1 MNVSEYSSEFDV
13 HGQISWTKFG
23 LKVELQGRD
32 VFGTSFVSP
41 PFPFTYFRPLNEVR
55 VCPPLALSFY
65 RGPFIVV
72 KKKNSSE
79 DG

>member
-1 MNVSEYSSEFDV
+1 MDVSEYSSEFDV

-41 PFPFTYFRPLNEVR
+41 PFPFSRSNVLQASQRRESMSTPR
-55 VCPPLALSFY
+55 VVFL
-65 RGPFIVV
+65 
-72 KKKNSSE
+72 
-79 DG
+79 